1 VAWQLKAS
9 RCQFR
14 LRTQPRDIG
23 DTAEASWVEDLFSKK
38 AKLEPDR
45 DYWHIRATLRD
56 ELLRVHRKFE
66 LSGL

>member
-1 VAWQLKAS
+1 MARQLKAS

-23 DTAEASWVEDLFSKK
+23 DAAEASCVEDFFSKK
-38 AKLEPDR
+38 AKLDPDR
-45 DYWHIRATLRD
+45 DYRHIRATLRD
-56 ELLRVHRKFE
+56 ELFRARRKFE